1 MAGGNLS
8 PRQKMINMMYLVL
21 TALLALNVSKEVLNS
36 FFEVNKGIERTTN
49 NFNTKNASTY
59 SAFKNAASNNPEKYQ
74 EVSDKAHSIKNK
86 VDDISIFI
94 QEMKYDLVAES
105 DKNKVY
111 FGTATDIYNAD
122 GKLIEELAVEDKKF
136 SELDLAQ
143 QYMPIAYLKDKG
155 NRYASQDLFYPNKLK
170 PGAKKRATEL
180 KEKLKGYRDFLIPLT
195 EGNENLKASI
205 NKVFQLEGNL
215 GKKKN
220 QSWEQYNFV
229 DMPSVSA
236 LTILS
241 KIQSDLRNT
250 EADVID
256 YLKRDIDSKSLK
268 FTAAEGIQI
277 PTSNFVITSDSF
289 RSEIFITAQNPDQNP
304 DIFVGDFDS
313 LSAGEYKMRGE
324 EGIDYERVSVKN
336 GKGLFARKTSST
348 GVKKWGGLILM
359 KTETGTKTYPF
370 RGEYLVAPKTVVV
383 SPTFMNV
390 LYVKVENK
398 ITVSV
403 PGYSASQVTA
413 RAKDGSSCTP
423 VNKNKGEW
431 LVTPIKENRKNAPFI
446 QLFVTDDGKKKSMGW
461 VEFRILDVPKPE
473 AQAAGIDKD
482 ITIVSRDELKGAQ
495 MLKATLGEDFLLDPK
510 AVQFGI
516 TGFEVEYS
524 NSNGNFVAKQKNGA
538 TFNKDVEQAIATTS
552 AGGLMRFTNIKAK
565 RRGYKKVYPLKPLTF
580 KIK

>member
-1 MAGGNLS
+1 
-8 PRQKMINMMYLVL
+8 
-21 TALLALNVSKEVLNS
+21 
-36 FFEVNKGIERTTN
+36 
-49 NFNTKNASTY
+49 
-59 SAFKNAASNNPEKYQ
+59 
-74 EVSDKAHSIKNK
+74 
-86 VDDISIFI
+86 
-94 QEMKYDLVAES
+94 
-105 DKNKVY
+105 
-111 FGTATDIYNAD
+111 
-122 GKLIEELAVEDKKF
+122 
-136 SELDLAQ
+136 
-143 QYMPIAYLKDKG
+143 
-155 NRYASQDLFYPNKLK
+155 
-170 PGAKKRATEL
+170 
-180 KEKLKGYRDFLIPLT
+180 
-195 EGNENLKASI
+195 
-205 NKVFQLEGNL
+205 
-215 GKKKN
+215 
-220 QSWEQYNFV
+220 
-229 DMPSVSA
+229 
-236 LTILS
+236 
-241 KIQSDLRNT
+241 
-250 EADVID
+250 
-256 YLKRDIDSKSLK
+256 
-268 FTAAEGIQI
+268 
-277 PTSNFVITSDSF
+277 
-289 RSEIFITAQNPDQNP
+289 
-304 DIFVGDFDS
+304 
-313 LSAGEYKMRGE
+313 
-324 EGIDYERVSVKN
+324 
-336 GKGLFARKTSST
+336 
-348 GVKKWGGLILM
+348 
-359 KTETGTKTYPF
+359 
-370 RGEYLVAPKTVVV
+370 
-383 SPTFMNV
+383 MNV